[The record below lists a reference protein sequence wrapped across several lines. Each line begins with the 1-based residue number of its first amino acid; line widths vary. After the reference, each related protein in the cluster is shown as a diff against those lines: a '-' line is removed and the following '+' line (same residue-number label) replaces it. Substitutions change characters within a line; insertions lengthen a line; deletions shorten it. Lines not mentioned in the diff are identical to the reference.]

1 MLFLLVTLFST
12 NMFLTQIFVF
22 IIIVKIVLT
31 GIVRC
36 SFNNNFLVV
45 FFDKFFIFIFIYE
58 TQENLNK
65 HCALLVKIS
74 LNYEI

>member
-1 MLFLLVTLFST
+1 
-12 NMFLTQIFVF
+12 MFLTQIFVF
-22 IIIVKIVLT
+22 IIIVRIVLT

-36 SFNNNFLVV
+36 SFNNNFLVG

-65 HCALLVKIS
+65 HCTLLVKIS